1 MPTRNRLDLPEIELS
16 YLEWKPETETAKVPR
31 LLLLH
36 GLADSAVVWT
46 SLGNYLSN
54 RYHIVAPDLRGH
66 GESSKP
72 EIDYTFAS
80 AIADL
85 EALMAHLNWQNAHIL
100 GHSWTGK
107 LAPIWA
113 RQNPDRFCS
122 TILVD
127 PIFITK
133 MPAMLKFTLP
143 IVYRKLDCLKCMG
156 PFANLA
162 AAESAAK
169 QSGEYADWSEVQQMV
184 FKNQIEQKSDGTWG
198 SKFGIAARNRI
209 FEEVMRVA
217 GLTANIEIP
226 TLFVQPEKGVNRMD
240 WQMQPYQKYLKN
252 LIIKKV
258 PGNHW
263 CFLTQPETFNQTVAE
278 FLDSRSLSSLNCPTK

>member
-1 MPTRNRLDLPEIELS
+1 MPTRNTLHLPEIELS
-16 YLEWKPETETAKVPR
+16 YREWQPATGKEKVPR

-36 GLADSAVVWT
+36 GLADSASVWT

-54 RYHIVAPDLRGH
+54 RYHIVAPDMRGH

-72 EIDYTFAS
+72 KTGYTFKS

-85 EALMAHLNWQNAHIL
+85 EALMVHLNWSDAHIL

-122 TILVD
+122 MILVD

-133 MPAMLKFTLP
+133 LPAALKLTLP
-143 IVYRKLDCLKCMG
+143 IVYRKLDCLKCVG
-156 PFANLA
+156 PFATLSQ
-162 AAESAAK
+162 AEAAAK
-169 QSGEYADWSEVQQMV
+169 QSGEYADWSDVQQMV
-184 FKNQIEQKSDGTWG
+184 FQHQIEQKSDGSWG
-198 SKFGIAARNRI
+198 SKFAIAARNQI
-209 FEEVMRVA
+209 FAEVMKVA
-217 GLTANIEIP
+217 GLTENIHIQ

-240 WQMQPYQKYLKN
+240 WQMQPYKRYLKN
-252 LIIKKV
+252 LTVAKV

-263 CFLTQPETFNQTVAE
+263 SFLTEPETFNQTVAD
-278 FLDSRSLSSLNCPTK
+278 FLEGTRQ

>member
-1 MPTRNRLDLPEIELS
+1 MPARKSLHLPEIELS
-16 YLEWKPETETAKVPR
+16 YLEWNSATETEKATEKVPR

-36 GLADSAVVWT
+36 GLADSAAVWT
-46 SLGNYLSN
+46 SLGNYLAN
-54 RYHIVAPDLRGH
+54 RYHIVAPDMRGH

-72 EIDYTFAS
+72 ETGYTFAS

-85 EALMAHLNWQNAHIL
+85 EALMAHLNWSSCHIL

-122 TILVD
+122 MILVD

-133 MPAMLKFTLP
+133 LPAAMKLTLP

-156 PFANLA
+156 PFATLA
-162 AAESAAK
+162 QAEAAAK
-169 QSGEYADWSEVQQMV
+169 QSGEYAGWSDSQQMI
-184 FKNQIEQKSDGTWG
+184 FQHQIEQKLDGSWG
-198 SKFGIAARNRI
+198 SKFTIPARNQI
-209 FEEVMRVA
+209 FAEVMKVA
-217 GLTANIEIP
+217 GLTEDIEIP

-240 WQMQPYQKYLKN
+240 WQMQPYQRYLKN
-252 LIIKKV
+252 LVIQKV

-263 CFLTQPETFNQTVAE
+263 CFLTQPETFNQTVAN
-278 FLDSRSLSSLNCPTK
+278 FLEGAR

>member
-1 MPTRNRLDLPEIELS
+1 MPSRNTLHLPEIELS
-16 YLEWKPETETAKVPR
+16 YLEWQPETGKEKVPR
-31 LLLLH
+31 LLQLH
-36 GLADSAVVWT
+36 GLADSACVWT

-54 RYHIVAPDLRGH
+54 RYHIVAPDMRGH

-72 EIDYTFAS
+72 KTDYTFKS

-85 EALMAHLNWQNAHIL
+85 EALMAHLNWPDAHIL

-122 TILVD
+122 MILVD

-133 MPAMLKFTLP
+133 LPAAMKLTLP
-143 IVYRKLDCLKCMG
+143 IVYRKLDCLKCVG
-156 PFANLA
+156 PFATLSQ
-162 AAESAAK
+162 AEAAAK
-169 QSGEYADWSEVQQMV
+169 QSGEYADWSDVQQMV
-184 FKNQIEQKSDGTWG
+184 FQHQIEQKSDGTWG
-198 SKFGIAARNRI
+198 SKFAIAARNQI
-209 FEEVMRVA
+209 FAEVMKVA
-217 GLTANIEIP
+217 GLTENIEIP

-240 WQMQPYQKYLKN
+240 WQMQPYKRYLKN
-252 LIIKKV
+252 LTVAKV

-263 CFLTQPETFNQTVAE
+263 SFLTEPETFNQTVAD
-278 FLDSRSLSSLNCPTK
+278 FLEGTRR

>member
-1 MPTRNRLDLPEIELS
+1 MPIRNTLHLPDIELS
-16 YLEWKPETETAKVPR
+16 YLEWQPDRGLEKVPR

-36 GLADSAVVWT
+36 GLADSACVWT

-54 RYHIVAPDLRGH
+54 RYHIVAPDMRGH

-72 EIDYTFAS
+72 KTGYTFKS

-85 EALMAHLNWQNAHIL
+85 EALMAHLNWPDAHIL

-122 TILVD
+122 MILVD

-133 MPAMLKFTLP
+133 LPAAMKLTLP
-143 IVYRKLDCLKCMG
+143 IVYRKLDCLKCVG
-156 PFANLA
+156 PFATLSQ
-162 AAESAAK
+162 AEAAAK
-169 QSGEYADWSEVQQMV
+169 QSGEYADWSEVQERV
-184 FKNQIEQKSDGTWG
+184 FQQQIEQKSDGTWG
-198 SKFGIAARNRI
+198 SKFAIAARNQI
-209 FEEVMRVA
+209 FAEVIKVA
-217 GLTANIEIP
+217 GLTENIDIE
-226 TLFVQPEKGVNRMD
+226 TLFVQPEKGVNRMA
-240 WQMQPYQKYLKN
+240 WQMQPYKRYLKN
-252 LIIKKV
+252 LTVAKV

-263 CFLTQPETFNQTVAE
+263 SFLTEPETFNQTVAD
-278 FLDSRSLSSLNCPTK
+278 FLEGTRQ

>member
-1 MPTRNRLDLPEIELS
+1 MPTRKTLHLPEIELS
-16 YLEWKPETETAKVPR
+16 YLEWQPETGKEKSPR

-36 GLADSAVVWT
+36 GLADSACVWT

-54 RYHIVAPDLRGH
+54 RYHIVAPDMRGH

-72 EIDYTFAS
+72 KTDYTFES

-85 EALMAHLNWQNAHIL
+85 EALMAHLNWPDAHIL
-100 GHSWTGK
+100 GHSWMGK

-122 TILVD
+122 MILVD

-133 MPAMLKFTLP
+133 LPAAMKLTLP
-143 IVYRKLDCLKCMG
+143 IVYRKLDCLKCVG
-156 PFANLA
+156 PFATLSQ
-162 AAESAAK
+162 AEAAAK
-169 QSGEYADWSEVQQMV
+169 QSGEYADWSDVQQMV
-184 FKNQIEQKSDGTWG
+184 FQHQIEQKSDGTWG
-198 SKFGIAARNRI
+198 SKFAIAARNQI
-209 FEEVMRVA
+209 FAEVMKVA
-217 GLTANIEIP
+217 GLTENIDIQ

-240 WQMQPYQKYLKN
+240 WQMQPYKRYLKN
-252 LIIKKV
+252 LTVAKV

-263 CFLTQPETFNQTVAE
+263 SFLTQQETFNQIVVD
-278 FLDSRSLSSLNCPTK
+278 FLEGTRQ

>member
-1 MPTRNRLDLPEIELS
+1 MPTRNTLHLPEIELS
-16 YLEWKPETETAKVPR
+16 YLEWKPETDKEKVPR

-36 GLADSAVVWT
+36 GLADSACVWT
-46 SLGNYLSN
+46 TLGNYLSN
-54 RYHIVAPDLRGH
+54 RYHIVAPDMRGH

-72 EIDYTFAS
+72 ETGYTFES

-85 EALMAHLNWQNAHIL
+85 EALMAHLNWPQAHIL

-122 TILVD
+122 MILVD

-133 MPAMLKFTLP
+133 LPAVLKLTLP

-156 PFANLA
+156 PFATLSQAEA
-162 AAESAAK
+162 AAK
-169 QSGEYADWSEVQQMV
+169 LSGEYAGWSDVQQMI
-184 FKNQIEQKSDGTWG
+184 FNHLIEQKSDGTWG
-198 SKFGIAARNRI
+198 SKFVITARNQI
-209 FEEVMRVA
+209 FTEVMKVA
-217 GLTANIEIP
+217 GLTEDIYIP
-226 TLFVQPEKGVNRMD
+226 TLFIQPEKGVNRMA
-240 WQMQPYQKYLKN
+240 WQMQPYQTYLKN
-252 LIIKKV
+252 LVIAKV

-263 CFLTQPETFNQTVAE
+263 SFLVEPETFNQTVSE
-278 FLDSRSLSSLNCPTK
+278 FLESTKQ

>member
-1 MPTRNRLDLPEIELS
+1 MPSRNTLQLAEIELS
-16 YLEWKPETETAKVPR
+16 YLEWQPDTGKEKSAR

-36 GLADSAVVWT
+36 GLADSACVWT
-46 SLGNYLSN
+46 NLGNYLSN
-54 RYHIVAPDLRGH
+54 RYHIVAPDMRGH

-72 EIDYTFAS
+72 KIGYTFES

-85 EALMAHLNWQNAHIL
+85 EALMAHLNWPDAHIL

-122 TILVD
+122 MILVD

-133 MPAMLKFTLP
+133 LPAAMKLTLP
-143 IVYRKLDCLKCMG
+143 IVYRKLDCLKCVG
-156 PFANLA
+156 PFATLSQ
-162 AAESAAK
+162 AEAAAK
-169 QSGEYADWSEVQQMV
+169 QSGEYADWSDLQQMV
-184 FKNQIEQKSDGTWG
+184 FQQQIEQKSDGTWG
-198 SKFGIAARNRI
+198 SKFVIAARNQI
-209 FEEVMRVA
+209 FAEVMKVA
-217 GLTANIEIP
+217 GLTENIDIP

-240 WQMQPYQKYLKN
+240 WQMQPYKRYLKN
-252 LIIKKV
+252 LTVAKV

-263 CFLTQPETFNQTVAE
+263 SFLTEPETFNQTVAD
-278 FLDSRSLSSLNCPTK
+278 FLEGTRQ

>member
-1 MPTRNRLDLPEIELS
+1 MPTRNTLHLPEIELS
-16 YLEWKPETETAKVPR
+16 YLEWKPETNQEKVPR

-36 GLADSAVVWT
+36 GLADSACVWT

-54 RYHIVAPDLRGH
+54 RYHIVAPDMRGH

-72 EIDYTFAS
+72 ETGYTFES

-85 EALMAHLNWQNAHIL
+85 EALMAHLNWPQAHIL

-113 RQNPDRFCS
+113 RQNPERFCS
-122 TILVD
+122 MILVD

-133 MPAMLKFTLP
+133 LPAVLKLTLP

-156 PFANLA
+156 PFATLSQAEA
-162 AAESAAK
+162 AAK
-169 QSGEYADWSEVQQMV
+169 LSGEYAGWSDVQQMI
-184 FKNQIEQKSDGTWG
+184 FNHLIEQKSDGTWG
-198 SKFGIAARNRI
+198 SKFVITARNQI
-209 FEEVMRVA
+209 FTEVMKVA
-217 GLTANIEIP
+217 GLTEDIDLP
-226 TLFVQPEKGVNRMD
+226 TLFIQPEKGVNRMA
-240 WQMQPYQKYLKN
+240 WQMQPYQTYLKN
-252 LIIKKV
+252 LVIAKV

-263 CFLTQPETFNQTVAE
+263 SFLVEPETFNQTVAE
-278 FLDSRSLSSLNCPTK
+278 FLESTKQ

>member
-1 MPTRNRLDLPEIELS
+1 MPTRNRLHLPEIELS
-16 YLEWKPETETAKVPR
+16 YLEWKPEAETAKVPR

-72 EIDYTFAS
+72 EIDYTFDS

-113 RQNPDRFCS
+113 KQNPDRFCS

-133 MPAMLKFTLP
+133 MPAVLKLTLP

-156 PFANLA
+156 PFATLD

-198 SKFGIAARNRI
+198 SKFGISARNRI

-217 GLTANIEIP
+217 GLTENIEIP
-226 TLFVQPEKGVNRMD
+226 TLFIQPETGVNRMD

-252 LIIKKV
+252 LVIEKV

-263 CFLTQPETFNQTVAE
+263 CFLTQPETFNQTVAK
-278 FLDSRSLSSLNCPTK
+278 FLDNCSQ

>member
-1 MPTRNRLDLPEIELS
+1 MPARKSLHLPEIELS
-16 YLEWKPETETAKVPR
+16 YLEWNSATETEKATEKVAR

-46 SLGNYLSN
+46 SLGNYLAN
-54 RYHIVAPDLRGH
+54 RYHIVAPDMRGH

-72 EIDYTFAS
+72 ETGYTFAS

-85 EALMAHLNWQNAHIL
+85 EALMAHLNWSSCHIL

-122 TILVD
+122 MILVD

-133 MPAMLKFTLP
+133 LPAAMKLTLP

-156 PFANLA
+156 PFATLA
-162 AAESAAK
+162 QAEAAAK
-169 QSGEYADWSEVQQMV
+169 QSGEYAGWSDAQQMI
-184 FKNQIEQKSDGTWG
+184 FQHQIEPKLDGSWG
-198 SKFGIAARNRI
+198 SKFTIPARNQI
-209 FEEVMRVA
+209 FAEVMKVA
-217 GLTANIEIP
+217 GLTENIEIP
-226 TLFVQPEKGVNRMD
+226 TLFVQPEKGVNRLD
-240 WQMQPYQKYLKN
+240 WQMQPYKKYLKN
-252 LIIKKV
+252 LTATKV

-263 CFLTQPETFNQTVAE
+263 CFLTQPETFNQTVAN
-278 FLDSRSLSSLNCPTK
+278 FLEGAR